1 MKKTFLYMSVLT
13 LLLLLVTVAYSSN
26 TDVYTTQIK
35 MGDFYFNPETIYLSP
50 GQYVKLEFINEGKLE
65 HEFMVGRIV
74 TTEGK
79 EEKQEISISKHKH
92 PEGMHEKHEEKHEP
106 GEDKQI
112 RNNVTHVHTASF
124 INQFF
129 EGIDVE
135 HSVERA
141 KFMEV
146 PGHGTMLMLQ
156 PGGNA
161 TLSFKVP
168 DNRKGE
174 WETAC
179 FVPGHYEAKM
189 KGKLIIY

>member
-1 MKKTFLYMSVLT
+1 MKKTVLYMSVLS
-13 LLLLLVTVAYSSN
+13 LLLLLVPIAYSSN
-26 TDVYTTQIK
+26 TEVDTIQIK
-35 MGDFYFNPETIYLSP
+35 MGDFYFNPQAIYLSP

-65 HEFMVGRIV
+65 YEFMVGRIV
-74 TTEGK
+74 RTEGK
-79 EEKQEISISKHKH
+79 EEKQEISISEHKH
-92 PEGMHEKHEEKHEP
+92 AEAMHEKHEEKHEP

-135 HSVERA
+135 HTVERA

-174 WETAC
+174 WEIAC

-189 KGKLIIY
+189 KGKLIID